1 MIIPELAVKNSI
13 SVVVLSILIT
23 IFGVYSYNSLPR
35 ESDPDITIPN
45 VFVSTSYRGVSPSD
59 METSVTIEIEKK
71 LKGLDG
77 LKKIQSVSSEGLSS
91 INIEFVTGTDID
103 KALQDVKDK
112 VDEAMGDLP
121 SDLEDDPYV
130 FEVNF
135 SEMPIVVFSLS
146 GTCGLPALK
155 KIADDLEDDIEA
167 VTGVLGVD
175 VTGGLEREIR
185 VEVSP
190 EKLAYYGLTIMS
202 FQNAVQ
208 SENQNNSGGV
218 IRLGN
223 GRFQLRVPGEFKTP
237 EEIYGLVLDTH
248 NGEPIYLK
256 DVAKVVDG
264 FKEEMS
270 RSRLDGREAINLAV
284 KKRSGE
290 NIIAISEKV
299 DEIIAKK
306 MKTSPPGTEI
316 TKVMDKTKDI
326 RNMVADLENNIYS
339 GLILVMV
346 VIFLTMGF
354 RNAILVSAAIP
365 FSMLLAFIVLYMM
378 GITLN
383 MVVLFSLTL
392 ALGMLVDNAI
402 VIIDN
407 IDRFMEQGA
416 SRFDAAIKAT
426 SEVAWPVIGS
436 TLTTLGAFL
445 PMLYWPGI
453 MGEFMSYLPITLI
466 ITLTASLFVA
476 LVINPAL
483 ASLLMKQKI
492 GSTKIGNSQSKTDD
506 SQSKTDDSQ
515 SKIDDS
521 QSKIDSNQ
529 SVNIKTKEVTKTMEE
544 ISRAV
549 EQPAEIKGFFM
560 KIYAGMLAFAL
571 EIPITVVGIAF
582 GLLVL
587 MVQVWFLV
595 VGIEKP
601 IEFFPEIEPK
611 GIYVNVETPEGADLD
626 YVDRIIQRVEFALSG
641 VLEASK
647 SESNIDNI
655 SSKTQGNNFINS
667 SKENNSINSSNRIT
681 PLEALSPKLHTKA
694 NNEEFFGPSDMENIK
709 NIYIQ
714 ATVAPDGGSSFS
726 SNTPNNI
733 GIRFLELQERKHST
747 YETVEEIRERVKDIP
762 GGKITVG
769 MEEEGPPTGAP
780 INIEISGDN
789 FQVLG
794 DIAKK
799 IKNVLVEIPY
809 VEDVRDDFVEGIPS
823 IQVKVDRQ
831 KAAIFGLTT
840 DAIGF
845 ALKSAYNGLQVST
858 FRQGN
863 DDYDITVQLK
873 EGDRKVVDVLH
884 ELMLPTPTGTMI
896 PLSTLAEI
904 TFVGSIGDI
913 TRINN
918 ERVVTVKA
926 NVDEDKVPG
935 AVVREQAAKML
946 EKFNVPPGYKIKF
959 SGEFEVQQESQDFLG
974 KAFMVALLLIFLIL
988 VSMFNSIIQ
997 PFIIMTSVILSLGGA
1012 FLGLTLYKSS
1022 FGIIMT
1028 GVGVISLAGVV
1039 VNNAIVLIDYIN
1051 KLRGRGFDLKEAVV
1065 SAGATRLRPVM
1076 LTAITTI
1083 LGLIPMVTG
1092 ISYDFHTWSI
1102 SWVSES
1108 SQWWRS
1114 MAVVVIFG
1122 LMVATFLTLVVVP
1135 TIYYLLE
1142 RMGEFRKKISNKI
1155 SEIYWK
1161 PYHWLAGE

>member
-1 MIIPELAVKNSI
+1 MILSDTAVKNST
-13 SVVVLSILIT
+13 SVVILTILIT
-23 IFGVYSYNSLPR
+23 IFGVYCYNALPR

-45 VFVSTSYRGVSPSD
+45 VFISTSYRGVSPSD
-59 METSVTIEIEKK
+59 METSITVEIEKK

-77 LKKIQSVSSEGLSS
+77 LKKLKSVSSEGLSS
-91 INIEFVTGTDID
+91 INVEFVTGTDID

-112 VDEAMGDLP
+112 VDEALGDLP
-121 SDLEDDPYV
+121 TDLEDDPYV

-135 SEMPIVVFSLS
+135 SEMPIVVFSIS

-175 VTGGLEREIR
+175 ITGGLEREIR

-190 EKLAYYGLTIMS
+190 EKLAYYGLTIVN
-202 FQNAVQ
+202 FQTAVQ
-208 SENQNNSGGV
+208 SENQNNSGGA

-237 EEIYGLVLDTH
+237 EEIYGLVLGTH

-270 RSRLDGREAINLAV
+270 RSRLDGREAVNLAV

-290 NIIAISEKV
+290 NIISISEKV
-299 DEIIAKK
+299 DQIIQKR
-306 MKTSPPGTEI
+306 MPTWPPGTEI
-316 TKVMDKTKDI
+316 TKVLDKTRDI

-346 VIFLTMGF
+346 VIFIAMGF
-354 RNAILVSAAIP
+354 RNAILVSIAIP
-365 FSMLLAFIVLYMM
+365 FSMFISFIVLYIM

-402 VIIDN
+402 VIIEN
-407 IDRFMEQGA
+407 IDRFMAQGE
-416 SRFDAAIKAT
+416 SRINAAIKAT

-445 PMLYWPGI
+445 PMLYWPGV
-453 MGEFMSYLPITLI
+453 MGEFMGYLPLTLI
-466 ITLTASLFVA
+466 ITLTSSLFVA
-476 LVINPAL
+476 LVINPAM
-483 ASLLMKQKI
+483 ASLLMK
-492 GSTKIGNSQSKTDD
+492 TKPSLVQNNSKTVDLQNSADYTCHD
-506 SQSKTDDSQ
+506 SFENSSENSIVATSQ
-515 SKIDDS
+515 DIAGDGHA
-521 QSKIDSNQ
+521 
-529 SVNIKTKEVTKTMEE
+529 E
-544 ISRAV
+544 IPTTV
-549 EQPAEIKGFFM
+549 EQPIAIKGFLL
-560 KIYAGMLAFAL
+560 KTYARLLSFAL
-571 EIPITVVGIAF
+571 DIPLTVVGIAF
-582 GLLVL
+582 CFLILI
-587 MVQVWFLV
+587 VQGWFLV

-601 IEFFPEIEPK
+601 VEFFPEIEPK
-611 GIYVNVETPEGADLD
+611 GIYVNVDTPEGADID
-626 YVDRIIQRVEFALSG
+626 YVDKIIQRVEFALSG
-641 VLEASK
+641 VLQTGELSNK
-647 SESNIDNI
+647 SSSVPTDSSDADI
-655 SSKTQGNNFINS
+655 SSKDVVTSYAFIS
-667 SKENNSINSSNRIT
+667 SDALAENPLT
-681 PLEALSPKLHTKA
+681 PLKALAPKKHTKA
-694 NNEEFFGPSDMENIK
+694 DGEIVFGPSDMENIK
-709 NIYIQ
+709 TIYMKG
-714 ATVAPDGGSSFS
+714 TVVPDGGAAFA
-726 SNTPNNI
+726 SNTPNNV
-733 GIRFLELQERKHST
+733 GIRFLELQERKTST
-747 YETVEEIRERVKDIP
+747 YETVEEIRKRVKNIP
-762 GGKITVG
+762 GGKITLA

-794 DIAKK
+794 EIAKK
-799 IKNVLVEIPY
+799 IKNIIEDIPN

-823 IQVKVDRQ
+823 VEVKVDRQ
-831 KAAIFGLTT
+831 KAALFGLTT
-840 DAIGF
+840 DSIGF
-845 ALKSAYNGLQVST
+845 ALKSAYNGLQVSS

-873 EGDRKVVDVLH
+873 EGDRKVVDVLN
-884 ELMLPTPTGTMI
+884 ELMLPTPTGTMV
-896 PLSTLAEI
+896 PLSTLARI
-904 TFVGSIGDI
+904 TFAGSIGDI
-913 TRINN
+913 VRINN

-935 AVVREQAAKML
+935 AVVREEAAKIL
-946 EKFNVPPGYKIKF
+946 QKFDMPPGYNIKF
-959 SGEFEVQQESQDFLG
+959 TGEFEFQQESQDFLG

-1012 FLGLTLYKSS
+1012 FLGLALFRSS

-1039 VNNAIVLIDYIN
+1039 VNNAIVLIDYTN
-1051 KLRGRGFDLKEAVV
+1051 KLRERGFELKEAVV
-1065 SAGATRLRPVM
+1065 SAGATRLRPVL
-1076 LTAITTI
+1076 LTAVTTI
-1083 LGLIPMVTG
+1083 LGLIPMLTG

-1108 SQWWRS
+1108 TQWWRS
-1114 MAVVVIFG
+1114 MALVVIFG
-1122 LMVATFLTLVVVP
+1122 LVVATFLTLVVVP
-1135 TIYYLLE
+1135 TLYYLLE
-1142 RMGEFRKKISNKI
+1142 RMGELRRAVSEKIR
-1155 SEIYWK
+1155 EIYWK